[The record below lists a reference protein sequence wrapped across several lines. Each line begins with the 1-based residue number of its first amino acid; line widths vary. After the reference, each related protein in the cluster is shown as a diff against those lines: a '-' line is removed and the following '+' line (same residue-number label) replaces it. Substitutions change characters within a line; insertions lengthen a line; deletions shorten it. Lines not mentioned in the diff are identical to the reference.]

1 MRSLRKMTLAAL
13 IAVPLSVGLVVPASA
28 ATSVPAKAVAAKVS
42 PSPLAPFPSC
52 GEHFALQRSGKNV
65 RVVGVDLSAFS
76 KGYMLVFAAAN
87 GESFGPYNA
96 SPYGGANF
104 VINTGSTAQTTI
116 AISLTNDA
124 NTVTLCAQ
132 DYYA

>member
-1 MRSLRKMTLAAL
+1 MRSLRRMTLAAL

-28 ATSVPAKAVAAKVS
+28 ATPVSAKAVAAKVS
-42 PSPLAPFPSC
+42 PQAPFPSC
-52 GEHFALQRSGKNV
+52 GEHFGLQRSGSNV

-87 GESFGPYNA
+87 DKSFGPYNA
-96 SPYGGANF
+96 SPNGGANF

-116 AISLTNDA
+116 AISLTNSA

>member
-1 MRSLRKMTLAAL
+1 MTLAAL

-42 PSPLAPFPSC
+42 PQAPFPSC
-52 GEHFALQRSGKNV
+52 GEHFGLQRSGKNV

-76 KGYMLVFAAAN
+76 KGYMLVFASAN
-87 GESFGPYNA
+87 DESFGPYNA
-96 SPYGGANF
+96 SPNGGANF